1 MKKLEILNDLA
12 AVFRWTARLNMH
24 EGIANHF
31 SVCLPNSNEDFYVNG
46 SGMHFSTIKAS
57 DLILIEQSKIEEMKK
72 NPDLV
77 DPTAINI
84 HGTIHKKVPHARCIL
99 HVHSKYATALS
110 TLKDPTL
117 QPIDQNTMRFYNRVA
132 VFRDFG
138 GLGFEEESNKMAA
151 CIGNNRSM
159 LLANHGILTT
169 GQTVAQAFDELY
181 YFEKA
186 CETYITALSTQKELK
201 IVSPEVAE
209 KTAQEWENYSTDMEE
224 LHLKAIRSIL
234 DNEDPSYKQ

>member
-1 MKKLEILNDLA
+1 MNKLEILNDLA

-31 SVCLPNSNEDFYVNG
+31 SVCLPDSNADFYVNG
-46 SGMHFSTIKAS
+46 SGMHFSSIKAS
-57 DLILIEQSKIEEMKK
+57 DLVLIEQNKIEELKK
-72 NPDLV
+72 KPELV